1 MPVQDYED
9 IELFDGKSGF
19 LGAIGKIGRARYQ
32 LQDLDQRFRA
42 FAEGRPYI
50 VGADSCLCQVAI
62 SVATCSGSRLIAV
75 VPGQSRAPRNHSCSL
90 WKLGVAG
97 SSPARSAFEAANA
110 RPGECPGSRRVP
122 IGGAGACTTVS
133 SLHDRAVAAPAERR

>member
-1 MPVQDYED
+1 MPVHDYED

-75 VPGQSRAPRNHSCSL
+75 VPGQSRAPRNHSCLALEAGGRRFEPGALRFRSRQCAAG
-90 WKLGVAG
+90 GVSGEPAG
-97 SSPARSAFEAANA
+97 AYRWSGRLYHGVVSA
-110 RPGECPGSRRVP
+110 RPSSRR
-122 IGGAGACTTVS
+122 AG
-133 SLHDRAVAAPAERR
+133 